1 MSVTV
6 VSLPVL
12 LIYGVVAAATSAAGV
27 IDNSIAAKKLQ
38 EQNKELHEKLKQSI
52 EENDGCVNEGLLKEL
67 CKEYKTVFMDKD
79 VLKKTLEEHG
89 LNMNKADENYLEG
102 LIENFTVTFSRE
114 NTSEPY
120 TMKIF
125 CNQEFT
131 DTTMVNDLNTEYAM
145 NVQEETYIKLK
156 ERLEQKKMEIESE
169 EVLEDDSIMIT
180 INLD

>member
-6 VSLPVL
+6 VSLPVML
-12 LIYGVVAAATSAAGV
+12 LYGVIAAATTTVGV
-27 IDNSIAAKKLQ
+27 VDQAIQTKKLKEEHQKLQ
-38 EQNKELHEKLKQSI
+38 EQLKHSI
-52 EENDGCVNEGLLKEL
+52 EENGGCVNEGILKEL

-79 VLKKTLEEHG
+79 VLTKTLEEHG
-89 LNMNKADENYLEG
+89 LKMNKVEEEYLEG
-102 LIENFTVTFSRE
+102 TIENFTVTFSRE

-125 CNQEFT
+125 CKQEFT